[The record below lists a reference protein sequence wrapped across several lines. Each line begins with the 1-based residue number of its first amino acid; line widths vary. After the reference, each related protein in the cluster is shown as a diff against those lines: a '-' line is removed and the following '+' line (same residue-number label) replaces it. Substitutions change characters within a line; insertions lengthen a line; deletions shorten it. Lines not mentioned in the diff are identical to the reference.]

1 MGYFTDCKFDSTA
14 DMLDAIAEVVERN
27 VQGMRKEPA
36 SRLGLDERCGM
47 LWVDEDT
54 IVAYT
59 GSRLD
64 YYGGFEY
71 IKEGE
76 GRTTIGEFT
85 FYSSDSERVADAI
98 EALME
103 FDGECESED
112 A

>member
-1 MGYFTDCKFDSTA
+1 MRDFNSMMDLVDEVQDC
-14 DMLDAIAEVVERN
+14 VERQ

-36 SRLGLDERCGM
+36 SRLGLDDRCGM
-47 LWVDEDT
+47 LWVDEDC

-76 GRTTIGEFT
+76 GRITLGEYT
-85 FYSSDSERVADAI
+85 FYSADHSRVADAI
-98 EALME
+98 ECLME
-103 FDGECESED
+103 YDGECESED

>member
-1 MGYFTDCKFDSTA
+1 
-14 DMLDAIAEVVERN
+14 VVERN
-27 VQGMRKEPA
+27 VQGMRREPA
-36 SRLGLDERCGM
+36 SRLGLDDRCGM
-47 LWVDEDT
+47 LWCDEDT

-85 FYSSDSERVADAI
+85 FYSSDSERVADAL
-98 EALME
+98 ECLME

-112 A
+112 AQ

>member
-1 MGYFTDCKFDSTA
+1 MGFFTDTEFDNAA
-14 DMLDAIAEVVERN
+14 DMLDAINEVVSRH

-36 SRLGLDERCGM
+36 SRLGLDDRCGM
-47 LWVDEDT
+47 LWCDEDT

-71 IKEGE
+71 IKEGQ

-85 FYSSDSERVADAI
+85 FYSTESDRVAKAI
-98 EALME
+98 ENLME
-103 FDGECESED
+103 YDECESEQ

>member
-1 MGYFTDCKFDSTA
+1 MSDFNTVADLLDEVTDMVA
-14 DMLDAIAEVVERN
+14 RH
-27 VQGMRKEPA
+27 VQGMRKESA

-47 LWVDEDT
+47 LWVEEDC

-71 IKEGE
+71 IKEGD
-76 GRTTIGEFT
+76 GRTTLGDYT
-85 FYSSDSERVADAI
+85 FYSSTSDRVADAI

>member
-1 MGYFTDCKFDSTA
+1 MKDFNSALDLLDEVTD
-14 DMLDAIAEVVERN
+14 LVQRQ

-47 LWVDEDT
+47 LYVDEDC

-76 GRTTIGEFT
+76 GRTTMGEFT
-85 FYSSDSERVADAI
+85 FYTTDSDRVRDAL
-98 EALME
+98 ECLME
-103 FDGECESED
+103 FDGECESEE

>member
-1 MGYFTDCKFDSTA
+1 MRDFNSA
-14 DMLDAIAEVVERN
+14 LDLLDEVNDLVSRH

-36 SRLGLDERCGM
+36 SRLGLDDRCGM
-47 LWVDEDT
+47 VWVDEDT

-76 GRTTIGEFT
+76 GRTTLGEFT
-85 FYSSDSERVADAI
+85 FYSADHSRVADAI
-98 EALME
+98 ECLME
-103 FDGECESED
+103 YDGECESED
-112 A
+112 AE

>member
-1 MGYFTDCKFDSTA
+1 MKDFNSALDLLDEVQ
-14 DMLDAIAEVVERN
+14 DMVSRQ
-27 VQGMRKEPA
+27 VQGMRREPA
-36 SRLGLDERCGM
+36 SRLGLDDRCGM
-47 LWVDEDT
+47 LYVDEDC

-76 GRTTIGEFT
+76 GRVTVGEFT
-85 FYSSDSERVADAI
+85 FYTTDHDRVRDAL
-98 EALME
+98 ECLME
-103 FDGECESED
+103 HDGECESED